1 VNYVLLAVGIAGI
14 YPLGLLAR
22 RVPWIPVVLTYLV
35 GILPFLGF
43 NWLTIELVDH
53 VYRGDSDAFQIAI
66 LDLVAAALFVA
77 LPRPKQPAPY
87 RASRYVYLFFAVF
100 SISAAVVP
108 LYSLFSIT
116 TLVRGYFLLVVVS
129 RLAEN
134 PELANSLGRGLAIG
148 VIYSAVIALKQR
160 YIDGMHQIT
169 GGFEHANSLGMA
181 VNLVGPIA
189 LAVLFA
195 GKGDKL
201 GVATVGST
209 AICIVLGLS
218 RGSLMMFAFGF
229 GLVILGSLIR
239 QVTRRKVYVSIGL
252 FLAALLLLGKS
263 ADSIIDR
270 FVTAPESSVESRD
283 RFEAAAE
290 AMVDDSFFGIG
301 LNQYSHVLDYGGY
314 ADRFEMP
321 LIDRDGL
328 CHHIYW
334 LTAAEL
340 GWLGLIAYLWLIAA
354 PFWTAVRGA
363 FRFKDDVR
371 GDVLLGCAA
380 GMATMHVHGLAE
392 WIARQSSIVYIFWTV
407 VGLTAAMSRQ
417 AEAARSVSAS
427 RSG

>member
-1 VNYVLLAVGIAGI
+1 VRYIILAVGIAGI

-22 RVPWIPVVLTYLV
+22 RIRWLPIVLTYLV

-43 NWLTIELVDH
+43 NWLTIDFLEQI
-53 VYRGDSDAFQIAI
+53 YRGESRSFQIAV

-77 LPRPKQPAPY
+77 LPRPKHPTPY

-108 LYSLFSIT
+108 LYSLMSLT
-116 TLVRGYFLLVVVS
+116 NLVRAYFLLMVVS

-134 PELANSLGRGLAIG
+134 PELANSLARGLAVG

-160 YIDGMHQIT
+160 YFDGMHQVT

-181 VNLVGPIA
+181 VNLVAPIA
-189 LAVLFA
+189 LAVIFA

-201 GVATVGST
+201 GVATVGS
-209 AICIVLGLS
+209 AAVCVVLGLS
-218 RGSLMMFAFGF
+218 RGSMMMFAFGS
-229 GLVILGSLIR
+229 GLVIMGSLVR
-239 QVTRRKVYVSIGL
+239 QVTRQKVYVTVAL
-252 FLAALLLLGKS
+252 FLATVLLLGKS
-263 ADSIIDR
+263 ADSIIER

-283 RFEAAAE
+283 RFEDAAE
-290 AMVDDSFFGIG
+290 AMLDDSFFGIG
-301 LNQYSHVLDYGGY
+301 LNQYSYVLDHGGY

-321 LIDRDGL
+321 DIDRDGL

-340 GWLGLIAYLWLIAA
+340 GWFGLFAYLWLIAA
-354 PFWTAVRGA
+354 PFWTAIRGA
-363 FRFKDDVR
+363 FRFKRDVR

-392 WIARQSSIVYIFWTV
+392 WIPRQPSMMYLFWTV

-417 AEAARSVSAS
+417 AEAASVSVS